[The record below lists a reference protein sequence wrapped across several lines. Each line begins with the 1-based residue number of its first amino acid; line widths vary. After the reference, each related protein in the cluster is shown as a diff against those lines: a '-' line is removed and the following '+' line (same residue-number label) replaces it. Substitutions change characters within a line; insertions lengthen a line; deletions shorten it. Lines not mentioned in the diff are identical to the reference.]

1 MDDQYEKM
9 AKIFK
14 SLSNPK
20 RVQILDMLSE
30 GELCACELL
39 KHFHI
44 SQPTL
49 SHDMKQLT
57 DAGIV
62 NSRRDGQKNLYSLN
76 LDFLLKMQQRLIK
89 MIENDPTREKAE

>member
-14 SLSNPK
+14 SLSDPK